1 MQGTS
6 EIKWPKSSQT
16 EYEKCSSN
24 KDKLEGFKVKF
35 YKKKLHEV
43 QIMKN
48 IPIILDYLTITY
60 TEKLKITYILIAL
73 YKEIE
78 PEQ

>member
-1 MQGTS
+1 MS
-6 EIKWPKSSQT
+6 EIKWPKSSQS

-24 KDKLEGFKVKF
+24 KDKLEGFEVKF
-35 YKKKLHEV
+35 YKKKLHKI

-48 IPIILDYLTITY
+48 IPIIQDYLTITY

-78 PEQ
+78 PE